1 MPVSSKGAALV
12 TGASSGIGAA
22 YADRLARRR
31 HDLILVARGRERLE
45 PLARRIGDE
54 TGRKA
59 AVLAADLSDP
69 GRLAEVERGLR
80 DDPAI
85 TVLVNNAGVGATAP
99 LLESG
104 VGDMNRIV
112 ALNVVALTRLTFAA
126 APAFVAR
133 GSGTVINIA
142 SIVAV
147 APETLN
153 GVYGGTKAFVLAL
166 SRSLRHELADKGVR
180 VQVVL
185 PGAAATDFWSVAGS
199 SVERLP
205 REIVMPAGD
214 MVDAA
219 LSGLDQG
226 EFATVPALPDPADW
240 DAYEAAR
247 RALLPGLSRATPA
260 SRYGITPGAVAAC
273 RNGGGGSGIE
283 GKCRDDRHPLP
294 RRHRHVDARQCA
306 TDHAAVLR

>member
-1 MPVSSKGAALV
+1 MAVSSKGTALV

-22 YADRLARRR
+22 YAGRLARRG
-31 HDLILVARGRERLE
+31 HDLILVARDRERLE
-45 PLARRIGDE
+45 LLARRIGDE
-54 TGRKA
+54 TGREA
-59 AVLAADLSDP
+59 AVLAADLIDP
-69 GRLAEVERGLR
+69 GDLAEVERVLR
-80 DDPAI
+80 DDPAV

-99 LLESG
+99 LLESD
-104 VGDMNRIV
+104 VGDMSRMI
-112 ALNVVALTRLTFAA
+112 ALNVAALMRLTFAA

-133 GSGTVINIA
+133 GSGTIVNIA

-153 GVYGGTKAFVLAL
+153 GVYGGTKAFVLAF
-166 SRSLRHELADKGVR
+166 SRSLQHELADKGVR

-185 PGAAATDFWSVAGS
+185 PGATATDFWSVAGS

-219 LSGLDQG
+219 LAGLDQG
-226 EFATVPALPDPADW
+226 EFATVPSLPDPADW

-260 SRYGITPGAVAAC
+260 SRYGITPGASRPVTAGAA
-273 RNGGGGSGIE
+273 E
-283 GKCRDDRHPLP
+283 
-294 RRHRHVDARQCA
+294 AE
-306 TDHAAVLR
+306 